1 MDFYERCCCVI
12 TLVDAETR
20 NVITKY
26 REEKNK
32 FDVEWRLTPWTK
44 AIYPDCYRENN
55 VFSEQNHRKG
65 GGGSFFNALFVCRFA
80 CEKGPKKIENS
91 IQ

>member
-12 TLVDAETR
+12 TLVDAETQ
-20 NVITKY
+20 NVITTY
-26 REEKNK
+26 REEKKNK

-55 VFSEQNHRKG
+55 VFSEQNHRTGG

-80 CEKGPKKIENS
+80 CPKENS